1 MGIAGGRGESQRR
14 GGLVRL
20 AAVGKL
26 FLIPVDD
33 VAVAVRLYGL
43 ELDLVLLRQRAG
55 RKDELLELAG
65 GDSDAGVGGPRHGLG
80 DQRGGV
86 LLHDAV
92 QPGIGSVRADLRSG
106 SATVSLVVEA
116 VSDSVGTRNVR
127 TEYPPCAAPGATTL
141 TCAEAIPA
149 ASSTALPVA
158 TVVTTAREIRVFFM
172 SGSVLLVW

>member
-1 MGIAGGRGESQRR
+1 MPTPGS
-14 GGLVRL
+14 
-20 AAVGKL
+20 AVQVTD
-26 FLIPVDD
+26 F
-33 VAVAVRLYGL
+33 ATS
-43 ELDLVLLRQRAG
+43 E
-55 RKDELLELAG
+55 
-65 GDSDAGVGGPRHGLG
+65 VGSFSTT
-80 DQRGGV
+80 
-86 LLHDAV
+86 AV

-127 TEYPPCAAPGATTL
+127 TEYPPCVAPGATTL